1 MCMFVYVVC
10 VWRMCVC
17 LFVYG
22 LYVCMFVRVWCVLV
36 CKYGDL
42 NTRKTDILFS
52 QSALLQIETFK
63 HSCKIYVIKHS
74 TKQMFIIW
82 CL

>member
-1 MCMFVYVVC
+1 MCMAHV
-10 VWRMCVC
+10 CVC

-36 CKYGDL
+36 CKYRDI
-42 NTRKTDILFS
+42 NTSKTDILFS

-63 HSCKIYVIKHS
+63 HSYKINVIKHS